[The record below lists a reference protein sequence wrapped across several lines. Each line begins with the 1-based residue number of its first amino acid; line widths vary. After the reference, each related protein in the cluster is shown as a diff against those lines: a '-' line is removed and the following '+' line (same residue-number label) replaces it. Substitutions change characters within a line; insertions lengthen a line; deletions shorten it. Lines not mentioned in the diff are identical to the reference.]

1 MGFCSAYSVNS
12 FIKTT
17 APFFV
22 LNFPQMWKFR
32 IYLRS
37 ITALI
42 LVLSL
47 EGVSRVE
54 AQTTTLTFSHGGM
67 NRTAQVYVP
76 SGAQPSDSLPL
87 VLVLH
92 GFTQSGTTMLNSAGF
107 NAMAQQ
113 YRAVIAYPNG
123 VNAGW
128 NTQSGMPGASTADD
142 VGYLLTLADSIRAR
156 WGTRYHRLFSCG
168 FSAGGFMSY
177 RLACER
183 PDRFEA
189 VASVA
194 GTMSTSAFAACQGP
208 PLPPSYH
215 VRLMHIHGTADGVVG
230 YAGGNGNVSA
240 EQCVQSWV
248 SRAQCPSQPVVQ
260 TMPNVNTSDGSTV
273 EEFLYAPCAPLGPV
287 GTSGAGRPGQVVFLK
302 VTGGGHTWPGNTAPL
317 FGLGNVNRDFQA
329 TARIMDFF
337 LGTGATATNPE
348 PPNLPQKNPTWVEV
362 LAGLAES
369 KDPWEGLWD
378 SWGRKYP
385 VNRFG
390 PLDPVAGPW
399 LTRFQGQTKQ
409 WIILPK

>member
-1 MGFCSAYSVNS
+1 MLITKEFIAQAFHKSLFSV
-12 FIKTT
+12 F
-17 APFFV
+17 
-22 LNFPQMWKFR
+22 L
-32 IYLRS
+32 LCL
-37 ITALI
+37 ALFA
-42 LVLSL
+42 
-47 EGVSRVE
+47 G
-54 AQTTTLTFSHGGM
+54 AQTTTLAFQHGGLA
-67 NRTAQVYVP
+67 RTAQVFVP
-76 SGAQPSDSLPL
+76 AGAQPSDSLPL

-107 NAMAQQ
+107 NVLAQQ

-142 VGYLLTLADSIRAR
+142 VGFLLTLADSIRTR
-156 WGTRYHRLFSCG
+156 WGTRYHRLYSCG

-194 GTMSTSAFAACQGP
+194 GTMSTTAFAACQGP
-208 PLPPSYH
+208 PLPPSFH
-215 VRLMHIHGTADGVVG
+215 VRLLHIHGTSDGVVS

-240 EQCVQSWV
+240 DQCVQSWV

-260 TMPNVNTSDGSTV
+260 ALPNTNTADGSTV
-273 EEFLYAPCAPLGPV
+273 EEFRYAPCAPLGPV
-287 GTSGAGRPGQVVFLK
+287 GTTGAGRPGQVVFMK

-337 LGTGATATNPE
+337 LGSGAAATNPE
-348 PPNLPQKNPTWVEV
+348 LPNLPEKNPTWSEV
-362 LAGLAES
+362 LGGLSQS
-369 KDPWEGLWD
+369 KDPSEGLWD
-378 SWGRKYP
+378 FWGRRYP
-385 VNRFG
+385 VYPSNHG
-390 PLDPVAGPW
+390 DYETGLW
-399 LTRFQGQTKQ
+399 LTRFQGQTTK
-409 WIILPK
+409 WMKLPQ

>member
-1 MGFCSAYSVNS
+1 
-12 FIKTT
+12 
-17 APFFV
+17 
-22 LNFPQMWKFR
+22 
-32 IYLRS
+32 
-37 ITALI
+37 
-42 LVLSL
+42 
-47 EGVSRVE
+47 
-54 AQTTTLTFSHGGM
+54 
-67 NRTAQVYVP
+67 
-76 SGAQPSDSLPL
+76 
-87 VLVLH
+87 
-92 GFTQSGTTMLNSAGF
+92 MLNSAGF
-107 NAMAQQ
+107 NALAQQ

-194 GTMSTSAFAACQGP
+194 GTMSANAFAACQGP

>member
-1 MGFCSAYSVNS
+1 MLANQVHRLF
-12 FIKTT
+12 KT
-17 APFFV
+17 PS
-22 LNFPQMWKFR
+22 
-32 IYLRS
+32 LRS
-37 ITALI
+37 DSIGVILGMHDKLKTKSRGFKWPPILVFLLI
-42 LVLSL
+42 LNKL
-47 EGVSRVE
+47 E
-54 AQTTTLTFSHGGM
+54 AQTATVAFQHGGL

-76 SGAQPSDSLPL
+76 PGSQPSDSLPL

-107 NAMAQQ
+107 NALAQQ

-156 WGTRYHRLFSCG
+156 WGTRYHRLYSCG

-194 GTMSTSAFAACQGP
+194 GTMSTTAFAACQGP
-208 PLPPSYH
+208 SLPPSFH
-215 VRLMHIHGTADGVVG
+215 VRLLHIHGTSDGVVS

-260 TMPNVNTSDGSTV
+260 ALPNTNTADGSTV
-273 EEFLYAPCAPLGPV
+273 EEFRYAPCAPLGPV
-287 GTSGAGRPGQVVFLK
+287 GTTGAGRPGQVVFMK

-337 LGTGATATNPE
+337 LGSGATATNPE
-348 PPNLPQKNPTWVEV
+348 LPNLPEKNPTWSEV
-362 LAGLAES
+362 LGGLSQS
-369 KDPWEGLWD
+369 KDPSEGLWD
-378 SWGRKYP
+378 FWGRRYP
-385 VNRFG
+385 VHPSNHG
-390 PLDPVAGPW
+390 DYDTGLW
-399 LTRFQGQTKQ
+399 LTRFQGQTTK
-409 WIILPK
+409 WMKLPQ

>member
-1 MGFCSAYSVNS
+1 
-12 FIKTT
+12 
-17 APFFV
+17 
-22 LNFPQMWKFR
+22 
-32 IYLRS
+32 
-37 ITALI
+37 
-42 LVLSL
+42 
-47 EGVSRVE
+47 
-54 AQTTTLTFSHGGM
+54 
-67 NRTAQVYVP
+67 
-76 SGAQPSDSLPL
+76 
-87 VLVLH
+87 
-92 GFTQSGTTMLNSAGF
+92 
-107 NAMAQQ
+107 
-113 YRAVIAYPNG
+113 
-123 VNAGW
+123 
-128 NTQSGMPGASTADD
+128 
-142 VGYLLTLADSIRAR
+142 
-156 WGTRYHRLFSCG
+156 
-168 FSAGGFMSY
+168 MSY

-194 GTMSTSAFAACQGP
+194 GTMSANAFAACQGP